1 MNKFIADSDALK
13 RRIRYLKTP
22 VYLLLALWLFLIYY
36 KPELINNSTI
46 LGLISGVVVFM
57 FFDALLRHYQ
67 HALDLHGTEQLIF
80 SQSGFEFIQK
90 STGYSFVK
98 KNEDIVSVDYRR
110 FLGARESESTLKTM
124 NCMTLSGFCIQSFY
138 TGNCKKD
145 KATAPIA
152 LLLCVKVKGV

>member
-1 MNKFIADSDALK
+1 MNKFRADREALK
-13 RRIRYLKTP
+13 RRIRYLKRP

-110 FLGARESESTLKTM
+110 FFGAPRIRVNFKNNELYDFKWFLHSELLYRELQKRQGDSAHRSASLR
-124 NCMTLSGFCIQSFY
+124 
-138 TGNCKKD
+138 
-145 KATAPIA
+145 
-152 LLLCVKVKGV
+152 

>member
-1 MNKFIADSDALK
+1 M
-13 RRIRYLKTP
+13 
-22 VYLLLALWLFLIYY
+22 
-36 KPELINNSTI
+36 
-46 LGLISGVVVFM
+46 VVFM

-110 FLGARESESTLKTM
+110 FLGAPRIRVNFKNNELYDFKWFLHSELLYRELQKRQGDSAHRSASLR
-124 NCMTLSGFCIQSFY
+124 
-138 TGNCKKD
+138 
-145 KATAPIA
+145 
-152 LLLCVKVKGV
+152 

>member
-80 SQSGFEFIQK
+80 SQRGFEFIQK

-110 FLGARESESTLKTM
+110 FLGAPRIRVNFKNNELYDFKWFMHSELLYRELQKRQGDSAHRSASLR
-124 NCMTLSGFCIQSFY
+124 
-138 TGNCKKD
+138 
-145 KATAPIA
+145 
-152 LLLCVKVKGV
+152 

>member
-1 MNKFIADSDALK
+1 MNKFRADREALK
-13 RRIRYLKTP
+13 RRIRYLKRP

-110 FLGARESESTLKTM
+110 FFGAPRIRVNFKNNELYDFKWFLHSE
-124 NCMTLSGFCIQSFY
+124 
-138 TGNCKKD
+138 
-145 KATAPIA
+145 
-152 LLLCVKVKGV
+152 LLYKELQKRQGDSAHRSASLR

>member
-1 MNKFIADSDALK
+1 MNKFRADREALK
-13 RRIRYLKTP
+13 RRIRYLKRP

-110 FLGARESESTLKTM
+110 FFGAPRIRVNFKNNELYDFKWFLHSE
-124 NCMTLSGFCIQSFY
+124 
-138 TGNCKKD
+138 
-145 KATAPIA
+145 
-152 LLLCVKVKGV
+152 LLYKELQKRQGDSSHRSASLR